1 MSADFDKA
9 IDRAVRDMLDVE
21 PADGLRRRVIERLP
35 ASGSQLPASR
45 FRLPA
50 SGFPLP
56 ASGWVLAP
64 LAAAILILA
73 LALPRS
79 TPQGPRGAETR
90 TAAGQ
95 TPRPPVT
102 APPPANDPPASV
114 EMPQPVSE
122 PRTVAA
128 RRGPAA
134 RRSVTATA
142 FTPDDNPASDIAPLT
157 AINAI
162 AVAPITERT
171 IAPGE
176 ITLRP
181 LTPITEVQVAP
192 LTPPER
198 RN

>member
-9 IDRAVRDMLDVE
+9 IDGAVREMLDVE
-21 PADGLRRRVIERLP
+21 PAAGLRARVVEQLSASGSRLP
-35 ASGSQLPASR
+35 AASA

-50 SGFPLP
+50 SG
-56 ASGWVLAP
+56 WILAP
-64 LAAAILILA
+64 LAAVAILILA
-73 LALPRS
+73 LVLPRS
-79 TPQGPRGAETR
+79 TPQGTREAETT
-90 TAAGQ
+90 TAAGE
-95 TPRPPVT
+95 TPRLPVT
-102 APPPANDPPASV
+102 APPPAIDPRASV
-114 EMPQPVSE
+114 EMPRPVGE

-142 FTPDDNPASDIAPLT
+142 LMPDDSPASDIAPLT

-162 AVAPITERT
+162 AVAPIGERT

-176 ITLRP
+176 IAVRP